1 MKYKNKIKFT
11 SYSRVEVNFFMIKF
25 TKMQGLGNDF
35 ICTEFE
41 NTKQYNLKIFSQ
53 SIAR

>member
-1 MKYKNKIKFT
+1 
-11 SYSRVEVNFFMIKF
+11 MIKF

-41 NTKQYNLKIFSQ
+41 NTKQYNLKIFSKAVHYHKCTAL
-53 SIAR
+53 IKF